1 MDYKV
6 LSTIILKSKPQLSD
20 FWKSKY
26 FLTIANYN
34 YKQTKLR
41 VSITIKTI

>member
-1 MDYKV
+1 MM
-6 LSTIILKSKPQLSD
+6 STVILKSKSQLSD

-41 VSITIKTI
+41 VSITIETI